1 VHAAGRGFCALDPR
15 FLTLRRKGL
24 VARRGNGDIHVTEAP
39 NPPEFTMK
47 QTLIQRLT
55 SLSMAAV
62 MTLAL
67 LGSVSELFVG
77 VEAQQ
82 ASLAQHS
89 TAAAPRA

>member
-1 VHAAGRGFCALDPR
+1 
-15 FLTLRRKGL
+15 
-24 VARRGNGDIHVTEAP
+24 
-39 NPPEFTMK
+39 MK
-47 QTLIQRLT
+47 QTLIQRLY